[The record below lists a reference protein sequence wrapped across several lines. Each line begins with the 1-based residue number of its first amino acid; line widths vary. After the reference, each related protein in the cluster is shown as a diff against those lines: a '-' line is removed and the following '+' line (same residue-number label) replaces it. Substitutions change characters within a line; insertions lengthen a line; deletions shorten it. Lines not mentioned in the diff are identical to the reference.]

1 MPRIETFDAGNVA
14 LHPTETGV
22 EATAGAARRIGAFY
36 NQQAGAEE
44 MLARETERLG
54 GMTQQVGRE
63 TEQLGAEKGQA
74 ETEAGRRIGSSIAA
88 AGDVAVKYLDSQQ
101 ISQGSKAYA
110 DLLQTTTQQW
120 NDTVK
125 NADPNNPHVATD
137 FMAKLDDQLENFK
150 NNGFY
155 TENGQKWAE
164 AHVEALRQH
173 MAEKTTGDMATLA
186 GQAAMVNQQ
195 QTVNSLSATVHGDPS
210 SIDFALASLK
220 SSTEG
225 MLAHSPNLSGTAA
238 ASARSEIM
246 QKGAESIVKSAAI
259 GYIEKTGKM
268 PDWVTDPK
276 YSKYVNGPE
285 LQMFERAAKTQ
296 AKANALVDKQ
306 TQVAQRQLADL
317 QVHQG
322 ATKVIS
328 DNITFDP
335 QTGQPIVD
343 PKFFKQALE
352 LARNNPD
359 APSAAETVRTM
370 MNWGESQQN
379 KGAKPA
385 DDPAVKSDL
394 MDRMFSADKPT
405 TTLDLMKARA
415 EGKLSDHSFEVMHG
429 LVQELQT
436 TPLKGDIWKDTI
448 AAVKGELVLTNVGLP
463 GKDITGEGNYAKW
476 AQTFIPQYLAQ
487 SRAGTL
493 PPNALDVKDP
503 TSMISQSMAPF
514 KRTVQQRA
522 QDYLSSLGG
531 VSPAAPGKREDVM
544 PAIPPVDQRTPG
556 LYSTPRGTMRW
567 TGTGWVNP

>member
-14 LHPTETGV
+14 LQPTETGV

-137 FMAKLDDQLENFK
+137 FMAKLDDQLEYF
-150 NNGFY
+150 NNDGFY

-220 SSTEG
+220 SSTE
-225 MLAHSPNLSGTAA
+225 
-238 ASARSEIM
+238 
-246 QKGAESIVKSAAI
+246 
-259 GYIEKTGKM
+259 
-268 PDWVTDPK
+268 
-276 YSKYVNGPE
+276 
-285 LQMFERAAKTQ
+285 
-296 AKANALVDKQ
+296 
-306 TQVAQRQLADL
+306 
-317 QVHQG
+317 
-322 ATKVIS
+322 
-328 DNITFDP
+328 
-335 QTGQPIVD
+335 
-343 PKFFKQALE
+343 
-352 LARNNPD
+352 
-359 APSAAETVRTM
+359 
-370 MNWGESQQN
+370 
-379 KGAKPA
+379 
-385 DDPAVKSDL
+385 
-394 MDRMFSADKPT
+394 
-405 TTLDLMKARA
+405 
-415 EGKLSDHSFEVMHG
+415 
-429 LVQELQT
+429 
-436 TPLKGDIWKDTI
+436 
-448 AAVKGELVLTNVGLP
+448 
-463 GKDITGEGNYAKW
+463 
-476 AQTFIPQYLAQ
+476 
-487 SRAGTL
+487 
-493 PPNALDVKDP
+493 
-503 TSMISQSMAPF
+503 
-514 KRTVQQRA
+514 
-522 QDYLSSLGG
+522 
-531 VSPAAPGKREDVM
+531 
-544 PAIPPVDQRTPG
+544 
-556 LYSTPRGTMRW
+556 
-567 TGTGWVNP
+567 